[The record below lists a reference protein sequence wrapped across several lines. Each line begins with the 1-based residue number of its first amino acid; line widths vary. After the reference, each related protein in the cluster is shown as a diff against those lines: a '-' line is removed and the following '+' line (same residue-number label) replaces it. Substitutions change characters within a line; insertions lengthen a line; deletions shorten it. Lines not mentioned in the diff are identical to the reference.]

1 MNIKNY
7 IAIARPDHWFKNVFV
22 LPGTAIAALLTH
34 TSASTFALPLIIGL
48 ASTCLIASA
57 NYVINEWL
65 DAEFDKFHP
74 VKKNRPAV
82 SGKVKGSWVYVEY
95 ILLLIL
101 GFGLASLISPYFLA
115 TTVFFAIMGFLYNVR
130 PFRTKEKPYLDVIS
144 ESINNPIR
152 LTLGWFIITSSPL
165 PPSSLLLGYWMA
177 GAFLMGVKR
186 YGEFRF
192 IGDPKTA
199 GLYRRS
205 FQFYTEETLLVSS
218 FFYANCATFFL
229 GVFLVK
235 YRIELLI
242 ILPFLALLFAWY
254 LHIGLKHD
262 SPAQN
267 PERLF
272 REKKLTA
279 YLIFLVILFTLL
291 FSIDIPWL
299 KWFLENAFIQHQ

>member
-1 MNIKNY
+1 MDIKNY
-7 IAIARPDHWFKNVFV
+7 IAIARPDHWFKNIFV
-22 LPGTAIAALLTH
+22 LPGIVIAALLTH
-34 TSASTFALPLIIGL
+34 TSLRDFILPLFLGL
-48 ASTCLIASA
+48 FSTCMIASA

-74 VKKNRPAV
+74 IKKDRPAV
-82 SGKVKGSWVYVEY
+82 SGKVKKHWVYLEY
-95 ILLLIL
+95 VFLLAL
-101 GFGLASLISPYFLA
+101 GFAVASLISAYFLA
-115 TTVFFAIMGFLYNVR
+115 TTIFFAIMGFLYNVR
-130 PFRTKEKPYLDVIS
+130 PFRTKEKAYIDVIS

-152 LTLGWFIITSSPL
+152 LTLGWFIVTSNSL

-205 FQFYTEETLLVSS
+205 FQFYTEDSLLVSL
-218 FFYANCATFFL
+218 FFYANCAAFFL
-229 GVFLVK
+229 GIFLVK

-242 ILPFLALLFAWY
+242 ILPFLALLFSWY
-254 LHIGLKHD
+254 LYIGLKQN

-272 REKKLTA
+272 RERKLTL
-279 YLIFLVILFTLL
+279 YLIFLFLMFILL

-299 KWFLENAFIQHQ
+299 KLFLENAFIQQK